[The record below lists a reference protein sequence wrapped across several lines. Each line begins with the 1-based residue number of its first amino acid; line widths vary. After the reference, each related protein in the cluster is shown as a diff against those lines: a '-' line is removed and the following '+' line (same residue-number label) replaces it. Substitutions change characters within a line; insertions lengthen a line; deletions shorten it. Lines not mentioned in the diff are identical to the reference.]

1 MFSYPTGYHNVIH
14 EAADPSSSED
24 DEGMVDGDGGQARTD
39 REGDALRIVAA
50 LDGTAADESVVDWA
64 ADQAARDGAT
74 LHLLHV
80 LDTGM
85 QFTPHEMLLGEAPG
99 VAAGLQEAGRA
110 VVERGRER
118 STERQPTVV
127 LSGAVEWGSPADVL
141 VGHARDARLLVVG
154 SRPRGRVERAVVGSV
169 ALACVHHGSAPV
181 VVVPMAARVR
191 APQHVVVAVDGS
203 PPSHRAADLALSIA
217 AGSGAEV
224 HCVVGWSVEVVDGVV
239 VTEPGTHAWRTVE
252 HRYAGVAQRSLDVA
266 RSRNPEVDVTI
277 DVRHAEPSRA
287 VLEAADE
294 MDAELVVLGSRG
306 FGGFR
311 GLLLGSVTKRV
322 LERATTVVAVVK

>member
-1 MFSYPTGYHNVIH
+1 
-14 EAADPSSSED
+14 
-24 DEGMVDGDGGQARTD
+24 MVDRGGRQARID
-39 REGDALRIVAA
+39 REGNALRIVAA
-50 LDGTAADESVVDWA
+50 LDGTAADEAVIDWA
-64 ADQAARDGAT
+64 ADQAARDGAS

-99 VAAGLQEAGRA
+99 VATSLEEAAR
-110 VVERGRER
+110 VIVERGRGR
-118 STERQPTVV
+118 CTDRQPSVV
-127 LSGAVEWGSPADVL
+127 VSVAVEWGSPADVL
-141 VGHARDARLLVVG
+141 VSHARDARLLVVG

-181 VVVPMAARVR
+181 VVVPMAVRVS
-191 APQHVVVAVDGS
+191 APRHVVVAVDGS

-217 AGSGAEV
+217 SGSGAEV
-224 HCVVGWSVEVVDGVV
+224 RCVVGWSVEVVDGTV
-239 VTEPGTHAWRTVE
+239 VTEPGTHAWTTVE

-294 MDAELVVLGSRG
+294 VDADLVVLGSRG

-311 GLLLGSVTKRV
+311 GLLLGSVAKRV
-322 LERATTVVAVVK
+322 LERATTVVAIVK